1 MVIPGRPTLS
11 KRAPK
16 VALDQRIFWKNE
28 RIAFLALTTLRGV
41 GFWTLHQISSSKAG
55 FKNTFK
61 SSLEKYIKVEQESAP
76 PLAEIKKK
84 LWQRGIKLVNELAKD
99 NIILVFHDEER
110 FPAKLK
116 NIHDAPQWL
125 FVQGSLKVLDTP
137 SIAIVGTRKPS
148 EEGMFLTKL
157 VLAALHRSKFSTVSG
172 LALGIDQLAH
182 LESVRYELPTV
193 AVLGT
198 GIKESYPKGSEPIR
212 QLIVDN
218 GGAVV
223 TEYLPTQS
231 YSGENFVRRNR
242 IQAALSD
249 FLIPVEWKIKSGT
262 AHTVGFAAK
271 YDKKIINVY
280 LPKTLAARP
289 EIAFS
294 RESYGASEYEVPLG
308 IPEFLN
314 EISSFREKD
323 SNPPIEPIGQLG
335 LEL

>member
-1 MVIPGRPTLS
+1 MV
-11 KRAPK
+11 
-16 VALDQRIFWKNE
+16 LDQRIFWKNE
-28 RIAFLALTTLRGV
+28 RIAFLALTTLKGV
-41 GFWTLHQISSSKAG
+41 GFWTLHQLATSKAG

-61 SSLEKYIKVEQESAP
+61 SNLDKYIKLEEGSVT

-84 LWQRGIKLVNELAKD
+84 LWQRGIKIVNELAKD
-99 NIILVFHDEER
+99 NIILIFHDEDR

-125 FVQGSLKVLDTP
+125 FVQGNLAILDTP
-137 SIAIVGTRKPS
+137 SIAIVGTRKPTD
-148 EEGMFLTKL
+148 EGMFLTRL
-157 VLAALHRSKFSTVSG
+157 ILAALHRSNFATVSG
-172 LALGIDQLAH
+172 LAVGIDQLAH
-182 LESVRYELPTV
+182 LESVKYELPTV

-198 GIKESYPKGSEPIR
+198 GIKETYPKGSEPIR
-212 QLIVDN
+212 KLILDN
-218 GGAVV
+218 GGTVV

-249 FLIPVEWKIKSGT
+249 ILIPVEWKIKSGT

-271 YDKKIINVY
+271 YKKQIINIY
-280 LPKTLAARP
+280 LPKTIEARP

-294 RESYGASEYEVPLG
+294 RDSYAAYEYEMPLE
-308 IPEFLN
+308 IPKLLN
-314 EISSFREKD
+314 KISSLPEEATTPTIVP
-323 SNPPIEPIGQLG
+323 NGQLG

>member
-1 MVIPGRPTLS
+1 MH
-11 KRAPK
+11 
-16 VALDQRIFWKNE
+16 Q
-28 RIAFLALTTLRGV
+28 LAT
-41 GFWTLHQISSSKAG
+41 SKAG

-61 SSLEKYIKVEQESAP
+61 SNLDKYVKLEEGAVT

-84 LWQRGIKLVNELAKD
+84 LWQRGIKIIDELAKD
-99 NIILVFHDEER
+99 NIVLIFHDEER

-125 FVQGSLKVLDTP
+125 FVQGNLSILDTQ
-137 SIAIVGTRKPS
+137 SIAIVGTRKPT
-148 EEGMFLTKL
+148 EEGMFLTRL
-157 VLAALHRSKFSTVSG
+157 ILAALHRSSFSTVSG

-182 LESVRYELPTV
+182 LESIKYELPTV

-212 QLIVDN
+212 KLILES

-231 YSGENFVRRNR
+231 YSSENFVRRNR

-249 FLIPVEWKIKSGT
+249 ILIPVEWKIKSGT

-271 YDKKIINVY
+271 YNKQIINIY
-280 LPKTLAARP
+280 LPKTIEARP

-294 RESYGASEYEVPLG
+294 RNSYAASEYEMPLE
-308 IPEFLN
+308 IPELLSK
-314 EISSFREKD
+314 ISSLPEESTK
-323 SNPPIEPIGQLG
+323 PTIEPNGQLG

>member
-1 MVIPGRPTLS
+1 MVF
-11 KRAPK
+11 
-16 VALDQRIFWKNE
+16 DQRIFWKNE
-28 RIAFLALTTLRGV
+28 RIAFLALTTLKGV
-41 GFWTLHQISSSKAG
+41 GFWTLHQLSTSKVG

-61 SSLEKYIKVEQESAP
+61 SNLDKYIKLEEGSEI
-76 PLAEIKKK
+76 PLADIKRK
-84 LWQRGIKLVNELAKD
+84 LWQRGIKIVNELAKD
-99 NIILVFHDEER
+99 NIILIFHDEER

-125 FVQGSLKVLDTP
+125 FVQGDLKVLDTP

-148 EEGMFLTKL
+148 DEGMFLTRL
-157 VLAALHRSKFSTVSG
+157 ILAALHRSKFSTVSG

-182 LESVRYELPTV
+182 LESVKYDLPTV

-198 GIKESYPKGSEPIR
+198 GIKENYPKGSEPIR
-212 QLIVDN
+212 KLILDN
-218 GGAVV
+218 GGTVI

-249 FLIPVEWKIKSGT
+249 ILIPVEWKVKSGT

-271 YDKKIINVY
+271 YNKQIINIY
-280 LPKTLAARP
+280 LPRTICARP

-294 RESYGASEYEVPLG
+294 RDSYGACEYEMPLE
-308 IPEFLN
+308 IPAFLSK
-314 EISSFREKD
+314 ISSLPEKT
-323 SNPPIEPIGQLG
+323 STPSIVPNAQLG

>member
-1 MVIPGRPTLS
+1 M
-11 KRAPK
+11 
-16 VALDQRIFWKNE
+16 ALDQRIFWKNE
-28 RIAFLALTTLRGV
+28 RIAFLALTTLKGV
-41 GFWTLHQISSSKAG
+41 GFWTMHQLATSKAG

-61 SSLEKYIKVEQESAP
+61 SNLDKYVKLEEGAVT

-84 LWQRGIKLVNELAKD
+84 LWQRGIKIIDELAKD
-99 NIILVFHDEER
+99 NIVLIFHDEER

-125 FVQGSLKVLDTP
+125 FVQGNLSILDTQ
-137 SIAIVGTRKPS
+137 SIAIVGTRKPT
-148 EEGMFLTKL
+148 EEGMFLTRL
-157 VLAALHRSKFSTVSG
+157 ILAALHRSSFSTVSG

-182 LESVRYELPTV
+182 LESIKYELPTV

-212 QLIVDN
+212 KLILES

-231 YSGENFVRRNR
+231 YSSENFVRRNR

-249 FLIPVEWKIKSGT
+249 ILIPVEWKIKSGT

-271 YDKKIINVY
+271 YNKQIINIY
-280 LPKTLAARP
+280 LPKTIEARP

-294 RESYGASEYEVPLG
+294 RNSYAASEYEMPLE
-308 IPEFLN
+308 IPELLSK
-314 EISSFREKD
+314 ISSLPEESTK
-323 SNPPIEPIGQLG
+323 PTIEPNGQLG

>member
-1 MVIPGRPTLS
+1 M
-11 KRAPK
+11 
-16 VALDQRIFWKNE
+16 ALDQRIFWKNE
-28 RIAFLALTTLRGV
+28 RIAFLALTTLKGV
-41 GFWTLHQISSSKAG
+41 GFWTLHQLATSKVG
-55 FKNTFK
+55 FKSTFK
-61 SSLEKYIKVEQESAP
+61 SNLEKYVKLEEGSVT

-84 LWQRGIKLVNELAKD
+84 LWQRGIKIIEELAKD
-99 NIILVFHDEER
+99 NIVLIFKDEDR

-125 FVQGSLKVLDTP
+125 FVQGNLAILDTQ
-137 SIAIVGTRKPS
+137 SIAIVGTRKPT
-148 EEGMFLTKL
+148 EEGMFLTRL
-157 VLAALHRSKFSTVSG
+157 ILAALHRSSFSTVSG

-182 LESVRYELPTV
+182 LESIKYELPTI

-212 QLIVDN
+212 KLILEG

-249 FLIPVEWKIKSGT
+249 ILIPVEWKIKSGT

-271 YDKKIINVY
+271 YNKKIINIY
-280 LPKTLAARP
+280 LPKTLESRP
-289 EIAFS
+289 EIEFS
-294 RESYGASEYEVPLG
+294 RNSYAASDYEMPLE
-308 IPEFLN
+308 IPEFLSS
-314 EISSFREKD
+314 ISSLPEKCTKLA
-323 SNPPIEPIGQLG
+323 IEPNGQLG

>member
-1 MVIPGRPTLS
+1 
-11 KRAPK
+11 

-28 RIAFLALTTLRGV
+28 RIAFLALTTLKGV
-41 GFWTLHQISSSKAG
+41 GFWTMHQLATSKAG

-61 SSLEKYIKVEQESAP
+61 SNLDKYVKLEEGAVT

-84 LWQRGIKLVNELAKD
+84 LWQRGIKIIDELAKD
-99 NIILVFHDEER
+99 NIVLIFHDEER

-125 FVQGSLKVLDTP
+125 FVQGNLSILDTQ
-137 SIAIVGTRKPS
+137 SIAIVGTRKPT
-148 EEGMFLTKL
+148 EEGMFLTRL
-157 VLAALHRSKFSTVSG
+157 ILAALHRSSFSTVSG

-182 LESVRYELPTV
+182 LESIKYELPTV

-212 QLIVDN
+212 KLILES

-231 YSGENFVRRNR
+231 YSSENFVRRNR

-249 FLIPVEWKIKSGT
+249 ILIPVEWKIKSGT

-271 YDKKIINVY
+271 YNKQIINIY
-280 LPKTLAARP
+280 LPKTIEARP

-294 RESYGASEYEVPLG
+294 RNSYAASEYEMPLE
-308 IPEFLN
+308 IPELLSK
-314 EISSFREKD
+314 ISSLPEESTK
-323 SNPPIEPIGQLG
+323 PTIEPNGQLG